1 MSIRHC
7 TAPTAP
13 RSDSKSID
21 TQDPVV
27 LPLAYG
33 IQGGFRSD
41 DGSFTMRAI
50 ACFLSVLW
58 FIHLPAAQELQHEV
72 TVTLKLIQVYVTD
85 PQGNPVTDLQASD
98 FVLYDNGRPQSI
110 TDFESHLL
118 PQKTTQVEETLTETP
133 VPVSKVGSL
142 RTNRKFFLIVDLFR
156 NDLPGMR
163 QAKKAALHFIET
175 QLLPADEIALLTYSQ
190 NHGLVMHEFLT
201 QNHAKIAARVG
212 KARGLTSMTLNDF
225 AAELEMPVPEI
236 EDPSVEFIKMKI
248 RQFAQ
253 DMKELA
259 MALRSIAGFKH
270 IILFSSGISREFLY
284 DKLYNTPEG
293 MAKIDPGIRVLFDDM
308 TKELASSSSP
318 VYTINTL
325 GTRAHFQEHGQRGD
339 HSLQMVSEV
348 SGGMYFRDVT
358 SYKEISESIQNA
370 TGSYY
375 VLGYTIDERTDGKFH
390 DIKVEVNR
398 TGCVVHAQAGYFN
411 PKPFSEFSHVEKQLH
426 LLELALSDRTRLENT
441 PGFSMIALPC
451 SDAPRSNLMILAEIP
466 PRRSVDAASGR
477 AEIVT
482 MIFDQRNSIVASLKG
497 EINYSTLPQ
506 KRFLLYALSS
516 LEPGAYQCRVV
527 IRNLKSGSGAVAASS
542 VKIQPA
548 IARGVRVFPPM
559 LLVPEAN
566 AGYLRI
572 SEEGRRDQS
581 DSASSLN
588 RIYPFQAERLAPLMG
603 ELPRETRS
611 LRAVV
616 RTIVA
621 GTWGS
626 DVELSLFLIEQ
637 ASGKR
642 RSLDFSLLDVTHT
655 TGTAYLLEIDLPE
668 LEPMEYILETVAH
681 ESVTGTESRASRSLG
696 IR

>member
-1 MSIRHC
+1 
-7 TAPTAP
+7 
-13 RSDSKSID
+13 
-21 TQDPVV
+21 
-27 LPLAYG
+27 
-33 IQGGFRSD
+33 
-41 DGSFTMRAI
+41 MRAI

-85 PQGNPVTDLQASD
+85 SQGKPVTDLQVSD
-98 FVLYDNGRPQSI
+98 FVLYDNGRSQNI
-110 TDFESHLL
+110 TDFEKHLL
-118 PQKTTQVEETLTETP
+118 PQTAAEVDETPTETP
-133 VPVSKVGSL
+133 VPGSKVGSL
-142 RTNRKFFLIVDLFR
+142 RMNRKFFLIVDLFR
-156 NDLPGMR
+156 NDLHGMK

-175 QLLPADEIALLTYSQ
+175 QLQPADEIALLTYSQ

-201 QNHAKIAARVG
+201 SDHDKIAARVG
-212 KARGLTSMTLNDF
+212 KARGITSMTLNDF
-225 AAELEMPVPEI
+225 ATELEMPVPEI
-236 EDPSVEFIKMKI
+236 EDPNVEFMRMKI

-259 MALRSIAGFKH
+259 MALRRIAGFKH

-293 MAKIDPGIRVLFDDM
+293 MAKIDPGIRVLYDDM

-348 SGGMYFRDVT
+348 SGGVYFRDVT
-358 SYKEISESIQNA
+358 SYEDISESIQNA
-370 TGSYY
+370 TGNYY
-375 VLGYTIDERTDGKFH
+375 VLGYYIDEQMDGRFH
-390 DIKVEVNR
+390 EVKVEVKR
-398 TGCVVHAQAGYFN
+398 PGCVVHAQAGYFN
-411 PKPFSEFSHVEKQLH
+411 PKPFSEFSNVEMQLH

-441 PGFSMIALPC
+441 PSFSMIALPC

-466 PRRSVDAASGR
+466 PRQSVDAASGR

-482 MIFDQRNSIVASLKG
+482 LIFDQRNSIVTSLKG
-497 EINYSTLPQ
+497 EINYSTLPR

-542 VKIQPA
+542 VKIQPS
-548 IARGVRVFPPM
+548 IQRGVRVFPPM
-559 LLVPEAN
+559 LLLPESD

-572 SEEGRRDQS
+572 SEGENRDQS
-581 DSASSLN
+581 DAASSLN

-621 GTWGS
+621 GTWES

-642 RSLDFSLLDVTHT
+642 RPLDFSLLDVIHA
-655 TGTAYLLEIDLPE
+655 TGTAYILEIGLPE
-668 LEPMEYILETVAH
+668 LEATEYILEIAAR
-681 ESVTGTESRASRSLG
+681 ESVTGTESRANISFRV
-696 IR
+696 R